1 MMLNFLE
8 IIFILLALSMVY
20 LNLIDIFNYV
30 ILINLYPY
38 LLIFTILAAIASI
51 ITHLVKSNVIHH
63 IFYGIIAVYFIFFSY
78 TFFRIYHNV
87 KKIENIGAPSKI
99 TLKNEASF
107 IYEDTT
113 MFDEIIEAVSG
124 AKNHIHIEF
133 FIYRDDHIGKKIKDL
148 LIQKTKEGI
157 HVRLIYDGIGSIG
170 LDKNYIKE
178 LKENGVEIRPYNN
191 IIGSIIKGKLNNRN
205 HRKIVIV
212 DGKIG
217 FMGGINI
224 GDEYLGRDKKVGNWK
239 DSLVKIKGEAVH
251 EMQKVFLQDWHSIS
265 GEAIRE
271 DASYFPK
278 VEVENTLPI
287 KIIQSG
293 YDAYLIGI
301 KKEYY
306 ELLSGAK
313 KRIYIVTPYLF
324 LDENMLEAIQH
335 IANKGGDVR
344 IILPKN
350 TDHPFVGWV
359 NNSFFRELLQNNVKI
374 YQYSDGF
381 LHSKIILV
389 DEEIV
394 SVGSANFNVRS
405 QYLDYEMNA
414 MIFSKEELRSM
425 LKELNRNMK
434 NSEEMTLQEYEN
446 STIWQKLKAKLG
458 VLIRPFI

>member
-1 MMLNFLE
+1 MTLNFLE
-8 IIFILLALSMVY
+8 IIFILLILSIVY
-20 LNLIDIFNYV
+20 LNLIDIFNYA

-38 LLIFTILAAIASI
+38 LLIFTVLVAMASI
-51 ITHLVKSNVIHH
+51 LIHLIKNNVVHH
-63 IFYGIIAVYFIFFSY
+63 ILYGIIAVYFIFFSY
-78 TFFRIYHNV
+78 TFFKIYGNV
-87 KKIENIGAPSKI
+87 KKIGDVRELSKI
-99 TLKNEASF
+99 TMKNEASF
-107 IYEDTT
+107 LYDDIT
-113 MFDEIIEAVSG
+113 MFDEIIESVSG

-133 FIYRDDHIGKKIKDL
+133 FIYRDDHIGKKFKDL

-157 HVRLIYDGIGSIG
+157 HVRLIYDGVGSIG

-178 LKENGVEIRPYNN
+178 LKESGVEVKPYNN
-191 IIGSIIKGKLNNRN
+191 IVQSIIKGKLNNRN

-239 DSLVKIKGEAVH
+239 DSLVKIKGAAVQ
-251 EMQKVFLQDWHSIS
+251 EMQKVFLQDWHSVS
-265 GEAIRE
+265 GETIRE
-271 DASYFPK
+271 DTSYFPK

-287 KIIQSG
+287 KIMQSG
-293 YDAYLIGI
+293 YDAYLSGI
-301 KKEYY
+301 RQEYY
-306 ELLSGAK
+306 ELLSSAK

-324 LDENMLEAIQH
+324 LDPNMLEAIQH
-335 IANKGGDVR
+335 MAINGGDVR

-359 NNSFFRELLQNNVKI
+359 NDSFFRELLQNNVKI
-374 YQYSDGF
+374 YRYNDGF

-389 DEEIV
+389 DDNIV

-405 QYLDYEMNA
+405 QYLDYELNA
-414 MIFSKEELRSM
+414 MVFSEEEVRSM
-425 LKELNRNMK
+425 LKELSRNMK
-434 NSEEMTLQEYEN
+434 NSDEMTLEEYEN

-458 VLIRPFI
+458 VFIRPFI